1 MRLCNMNKIQEMIDT
16 MKTGNI
22 QVIEECVHSEKAI
35 LVVNAIIFGMQQ
47 KIDSPSFISGLEKA
61 AQNQTVLM
69 GHRVNEFAVAALDIL
84 GKQKY
89 IGTQQ
94 SIKDMIQ
101 FKMNL

>member
-1 MRLCNMNKIQEMIDT
+1 MC
-16 MKTGNI
+16 
-22 QVIEECVHSEKAI
+22 S
-35 LVVNAIIFGMQQ
+35 FG
-47 KIDSPSFISGLEKA
+47 KSNFSCKCYYFWGAAEIDSPSFISGLEKA

>member
-1 MRLCNMNKIQEMIDT
+1 MSKAQHMIDA
-16 MKTGNI
+16 MKAGNI
-22 QVIEECVHSEKAI
+22 QVIQECIHSEKAI
-35 LVVNAIIFGMQQ
+35 LIVNAIIFGVQQ
-47 KIDSPSFISGLEKA
+47 ELDSPSFISGVEKA

-69 GHRVNEFAVAALDIL
+69 GHRVSEFAVAALDIL

-89 IGTQQ
+89 TGTQQ